1 MGERFVMITVPEL
14 AADALGTFL
23 ANYMHRRYGTSET
36 RLVELVP
43 SIARIAMECI
53 GNSDALYHNVEHT
66 MLVTLAGHDI
76 LRGRALHAHMPPED
90 YAHLI
95 LACVTHD
102 IGYVR
107 GIFLQDD
114 ENGFL
119 VGAHGHKVKLPR
131 GASDAALLPHHVD
144 RSKLYIMER
153 LQGVEQLDAARIAR
167 AVEGSRFPSSMP
179 AEVERIDEEA
189 ALLRAA
195 DLIGQLGDPHYI
207 RKANAISRIRGSGA
221 EPPARL
227 REPRRHRPQVSAVLL
242 EQRGAPH
249 PIRHSLSQR
258 YGERPAMDCQSLFQC
273 FSRRTRHCAR
283 RTPALT
289 LHGRR
294 RSVRPRKMGDF
305 IYPLPN
311 PPPQAGGGA
320 DAPVDVE
327 QSATRPIFFFCSFGK
342 QGQHWKAA
350 EEFRRTHAC
359 RR

>member
-1 MGERFVMITVPEL
+1 MPVTLSGRHRSPALMEERSAMITVPEL

-23 ANYMHRRYGTSET
+23 ANYMHRRYGAET

-114 ENGFL
+114 ENGF
-119 VGAHGHKVKLPR
+119 VVDSHGHKVKLQR
-131 GASDAALLPHHVD
+131 GASDAALLPYHVD

-153 LQGVEQLDAARIAR
+153 LQGIEQLDAARIAR

-207 RKANAISRIRGSGA
+207 RKANALYHEFEEAGLNRQLGYESPADIVHKYPQFYWNSVAPYIQSAIRYLNVTANGRQWVANLYSNVFRA
-221 EPPARL
+221 ERD
-227 REPRRHRPQVSAVLL
+227 
-242 EQRGAPH
+242 
-249 PIRHSLSQR
+249 I
-258 YGERPAMDCQSLFQC
+258 
-273 FSRRTRHCAR
+273 
-283 RTPALT
+283 ALT
-289 LHGRR
+289 G
-294 RSVRPRKMGDF
+294 
-305 IYPLPN
+305 
-311 PPPQAGGGA
+311 PQ
-320 DAPVDVE
+320 
-327 QSATRPIFFFCSFGK
+327 
-342 QGQHWKAA
+342 H
-350 EEFRRTHAC
+350 
-359 RR
+359 

>member
-1 MGERFVMITVPEL
+1 MITVPEL

-23 ANYMHRRYGTSET
+23 ASYMQRRYRSAET

-43 SIARIAMECI
+43 SIARIALECI

-95 LACVTHD
+95 IACVTHD

-107 GIFLQDD
+107 GIFVQDD
-114 ENGFL
+114 ENGVL
-119 VGAHGHKVKLPR
+119 VDAAGRKVKLPR

-153 LQGVEQLDAARIAR
+153 IQGIAELDAVRIAH

-195 DLIGQLGDPHYI
+195 
-207 RKANAISRIRGSGA
+207 
-221 EPPARL
+221 
-227 REPRRHRPQVSAVLL
+227 
-242 EQRGAPH
+242 
-249 PIRHSLSQR
+249 
-258 YGERPAMDCQSLFQC
+258 
-273 FSRRTRHCAR
+273 T
-283 RTPALT
+283 
-289 LHGRR
+289 
-294 RSVRPRKMGDF
+294 
-305 IYPLPN
+305 
-311 PPPQAGGGA
+311 
-320 DAPVDVE
+320 
-327 QSATRPIFFFCSFGK
+327 
-342 QGQHWKAA
+342 
-350 EEFRRTHAC
+350 
-359 RR
+359 

>member
-1 MGERFVMITVPEL
+1 MITVPEL

-23 ANYMHRRYGTSET
+23 ASYMHRRYGASET

-119 VGAHGHKVKLPR
+119 VDVHGHKVKLPR
-131 GASDAALLPHHVD
+131 GSSDAALLPYHVD

-189 ALLRAA
+189 SLLRAA

-207 RKANAISRIRGSGA
+207 RKANALYNEFEEAGLNRQLGYES
-221 EPPARL
+221 PADIV
-227 REPRRHRPQVSAVLL
+227 HKYPQFYWNSV
-242 EQRGAPH
+242 APY
-249 PIRHSLSQR
+249 I
-258 YGERPAMDCQSLFQC
+258 
-273 FSRRTRHCAR
+273 
-283 RTPALT
+283 
-289 LHGRR
+289 
-294 RSVRPRKMGDF
+294 
-305 IYPLPN
+305 
-311 PPPQAGGGA
+311 
-320 DAPVDVE
+320 
-327 QSATRPIFFFCSFGK
+327 QSAIRYLNVTANGRQWIANLYSNVFR
-342 QGQHWKAA
+342 A
-350 EEFRRTHAC
+350 ERDIALAGPQP
-359 RR
+359 